1 MGSCF
6 STCAAF
12 SRPTWTSSAG
22 DNRLNPGLNSSALST
37 PKTASGTE
45 ASNPNASKLIGLL
58 TLGADRYPF
67 IWLLLHLR
75 VPTLT
80 RSSDQAARPSRADRR
95 SPIPQ
100 AVASLIH
107 SCYLDAS
114 SAGTWCNVRACCPR
128 RRIVRQAAEP
138 DLQATDIGGP

>member
-37 PKTASGTE
+37 PRTASGAE
-45 ASNPNASKLIGLL
+45 ASNPTASKLIGLL

-67 IWLLLHLR
+67 IWLLLYLR
-75 VPTLT
+75 FTPT
-80 RSSDQAARPSRADRR
+80 SSGQIARLSRADRR
-95 SPIPQ
+95 IANPTGRCFP
-100 AVASLIH
+100 H
-107 SCYLDAS
+107 SFVLFRCIFRRDVVH
-114 SAGTWCNVRACCPR
+114 VRACCPR
-128 RRIVRQAAEP
+128 RRIVRQTPEP
-138 DLQATDIGGP
+138 DLQTTDIGS